1 MNGPTQRDVEERER
15 FWNDLDRVVDR
26 IGNGHRLGVLG
37 DLNGWVGHRLR
48 LGINGG
54 FGIPRENDNG
64 RRVQAFCTELCV
76 SNTYFEH
83 NCLHKY
89 TRVARGQF

>member
-37 DLNGWVGHRLR
+37 DLNEWL
-48 LGINGG
+48 
-54 FGIPRENDNG
+54 
-64 RRVQAFCTELCV
+64 
-76 SNTYFEH
+76 
-83 NCLHKY
+83 
-89 TRVARGQF
+89 